1 MASFPLAPQFS
12 SSRLGG
18 VMSRYHFATCGL
30 AGQDFALLDPNGS
43 VLEDDEA
50 AAFHPRRLVRGGK
63 KRTRTHPVGWT
74 LGVPEGERDVCF
86 VRVDPYD
93 LRRKPG

>member
-1 MASFPLAPQFS
+1 MP
-12 SSRLGG
+12 
-18 VMSRYHFATCGL
+18 RYHFATCGL

-43 VLEDDEA
+43 ILEDDEA
-50 AAFHPRRLVRGGK
+50 AAFHARRLVRDVK
-63 KRTRTHPVGWT
+63 KRTMAHPVGWT
-74 LGVPEGERDVCF
+74 LVVREGERDVCF